1 MLARR
6 TVSPAARSL
15 FVWFVSPR
23 LATRTA
29 LRLAFKQLKM
39 VRK

>member
-6 TVSPAARSL
+6 TGSPAARSL

-29 LRLAFKQLKM
+29 LRLKK
-39 VRK
+39 